1 MDNGIKCTI
10 LFPIS
15 SVFSAKVYVQQ
26 GGATSKS
33 TSLKGGLRLVLFD

>member
-15 SVFSAKVYVQQ
+15 SVFSAKLYVQQ
-26 GGATSKS
+26 GGYIK
-33 TSLKGGLRLVLFD
+33 KHQP

>member
-15 SVFSAKVYVQQ
+15 SVFSAKLYVQQ
-26 GGATSKS
+26 GATSKS
-33 TSLKGGLRLVLFD
+33 TSLKGCLRLVDLIR